1 MPEAPETRSADA
13 SIYQQEVDVL
23 RGQIGT
29 LGVVGLWT
37 SKNPPKV
44 AGIYGQLLQGLE
56 AGESLIR
63 AFTRLNMASEA
74 DRTTKYTIL
83 QLVQNYKSKLDAQSK
98 KGTK

>member
-1 MPEAPETRSADA
+1 M
-13 SIYQQEVDVL
+13 L

-63 AFTRLNMASEA
+63 AFTRLHMASEA
-74 DRTTKYTIL
+74 NRTNAYTIL
-83 QLVQNYKSKLDAQSK
+83 TMVRNYRSKLDTELK

>member
-1 MPEAPETRSADA
+1 MADNTQ
-13 SIYQQEVDVL
+13 STYQQEVDVL

-63 AFTRLNMASEA
+63 AFTRLHMASEA
-74 DRTTKYTIL
+74 HRANSYRILALVKSYEVKSRTQTKR
-83 QLVQNYKSKLDAQSK
+83 KS
-98 KGTK
+98 G

>member
-1 MPEAPETRSADA
+1 MTATDA
-13 SIYQQEVDVL
+13 HTAGASTFQQEVDVL

-37 SKNPPKV
+37 SKNPPKL

-63 AFTRLNMASEA
+63 AFTRLHMASEA
-74 DRTTKYTIL
+74 NRTNAYNIL
-83 QLVQNYKSKLDAQSK
+83 KLVQAYDAKIEKQTK
-98 KGTK
+98 KANK

>member
-1 MPEAPETRSADA
+1 MADQ

-37 SKNPPKV
+37 SKDPPKV

-56 AGESLIR
+56 AGEDLIR
-63 AFTRLNMASEA
+63 AFIRLHMASEA
-74 DRTTKYTIL
+74 NRTNAKKIL
-83 QLVQNYKSKLDAQSK
+83 TLVQTYDAKTTAQRK
-98 KGTK
+98 KAGK